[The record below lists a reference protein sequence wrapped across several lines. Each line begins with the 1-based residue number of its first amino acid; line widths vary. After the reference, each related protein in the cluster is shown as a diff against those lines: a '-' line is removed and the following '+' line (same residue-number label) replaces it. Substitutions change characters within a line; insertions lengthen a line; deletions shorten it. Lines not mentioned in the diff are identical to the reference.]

1 MPTFDETTSLLRD
14 VCEHLNYEPGT
25 TILYNTTKQKDD
37 GRRMTFY
44 SLFLSSS
51 SSSSSYSSS
60 SSSCCRHH
68 FSPTHPFFSSLLF
81 PFTTNST
88 TGHLNFADY
97 CEFVKEALRT
107 SGLAP
112 KMEELKELFALIDVD
127 DSNTLERHE
136 ILHAV
141 MANWKVTR
149 MLANS
154 KTLKPLNNVAQ
165 WRRAFDALQQPG
177 EDNKL
182 Y

>member
-1 MPTFDETTSLLRD
+1 M
-14 VCEHLNYEPGT
+14 
-25 TILYNTTKQKDD
+25 
-37 GRRMTFY
+37 
-44 SLFLSSS
+44 
-51 SSSSSYSSS
+51 
-60 SSSCCRHH
+60 
-68 FSPTHPFFSSLLF
+68 
-81 PFTTNST
+81 
-88 TGHLNFADY
+88 ADY

-112 KMEELKELFALIDVD
+112 KMQELKELFALIDVD